1 MLNKQFHWK
10 CIIASSASSFWI
22 DTSVD
27 WKVFEDFS
35 FSRRLLAWG
44 TYDCHIEDSMMNA
57 LMKNIDVIL
66 VSGDCTGYIQTPDVL
81 KQAV

>member
-1 MLNKQFHWK
+1 MLNKQFRWK

-27 WKVFEDFS
+27 WKVFEGFS

-57 LMKNIDVIL
+57 LKKNIDVIL
-66 VSGDCTGYIQTPDVL
+66 VPGDCTGYIQTPDVL